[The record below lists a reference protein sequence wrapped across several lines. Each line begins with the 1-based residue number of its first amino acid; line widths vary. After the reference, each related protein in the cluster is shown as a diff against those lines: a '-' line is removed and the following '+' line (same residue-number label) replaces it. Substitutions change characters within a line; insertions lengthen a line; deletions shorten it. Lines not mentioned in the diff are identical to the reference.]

1 MPFYA
6 KNDICLFHSHV
17 PKTGGTSVQKFFTN
31 NNFEVEFF
39 GERINHLYTCQHRT
53 KDDEELLEEIKTRKP
68 VFSFTFIR
76 NPLDRVFSEFKYQ
89 SESGHYWGKNDTNK
103 EFDLYIKQ
111 HLPNLEKNYHK
122 YDNHLR
128 KQIEFVHE
136 NMKVY
141 KFGDWEKMINDVDK
155 IIPLENKEFPIEN
168 KSKEKAWMPSTPETL
183 NLIKEVYKED
193 FELYESIK

>member
-1 MPFYA
+1 MPFYV

-17 PKTGGTSVQKFFTN
+17 PKTGGTSVEKFFKN
-31 NNFEVEFF
+31 NNFEIEFI
-39 GERINHLYTCQHRT
+39 GKINHLCSCQHRT

-76 NPLDRVFSEFKYQ
+76 NPLDRVFSEFKY
-89 SESGHYWGKNDTNK
+89 GHYWGKNNTNE

-111 HLPNLEKNYHK
+111 HLPNLEKSPYQC
-122 YDNHLR
+122 DNHLR

-155 IIPLENKEFPIEN
+155 IIPLENKEFPIAN
-168 KSKEKAWMPSTPETL
+168 KSKEKQWLPSTPETL

-193 FELYESIK
+193 FELYESVNASTR